1 MKIAT
6 AIFHDESGFILSAEL
21 TLVATILVLG
31 MVVGLSQI
39 QNAVVS
45 EMNDVG
51 HAIGALN
58 QSYYYSG
65 FHARKWFGWTKSRT
79 VGSAFYDL
87 ADACDAWGCQISCD
101 GAYPEGGYW
110 GCGYAGGD
118 WGYSSCA
125 GWATPSGTACAA
137 SACSTTVCSPTV
149 CQPVECSPAKDS
161 SSGATCAPL
170 IAP

>member
-1 MKIAT
+1 MNLAIA
-6 AIFHDESGFILSAEL
+6 IVRDESGFVLSAEL

-31 MVVGLSQI
+31 MVVGLSQV

-51 HAIGALN
+51 HAIGSLN

-79 VGSAFYDL
+79 VGSAFYDM

-101 GAYPEGGYW
+101 GAYAEGSYGA
-110 GCGYAGGD
+110 CGYGG
-118 WGYSSCA
+118 WEGSTSSGA
-125 GWATPSGTACAA
+125 GWATPSQTSCAA
-137 SACSTTVCSPTV
+137 TGHSSVCSPTV
-149 CQPVECSPAKDS
+149 CSPVTEPSCGP
-161 SSGATCAPL
+161 TCAPL